1 LMTNG
6 VVGEKLVEAVR
17 IAERGNLAPLG
28 NGDSSLGR
36 AIYDKLKIQLDLWR
50 ENCSDVRTYIV
61 NGAAGLEM
69 TQDMNWLLSE
79 HPDAFG
85 DWKKVTTPDFQRY
98 MRERYGVTYSARGAW
113 THITAAERA
122 ARA

>member
-1 LMTNG
+1 M
-6 VVGEKLVEAVR
+6 
-17 IAERGNLAPLG
+17 P
-28 NGDSSLGR
+28 
-36 AIYDKLKIQLDLWR
+36 
-50 ENCSDVRTYIV
+50 TYIV

-79 HPDAFG
+79 HPDSFG

-98 MRERYGVTYSARGAW
+98 MRERYGVTYSGRGAW
-113 THITAAERA
+113 THITAADRA